1 MATPRPHRLAAL
13 LALSASCAPALAGGL
28 PDCPVTPFSDA
39 SATQYEAGLSGDCR
53 AERTTLRVETPR
65 AKPSDVGPSLLKA
78 EFTSLTSVRLPSALG
93 ALRFHW
99 SGLRGSEA
107 AGNPHSERAVLAM
120 GGLLRLHSTLALHTA
135 LGLEHTG
142 EQRSRATVSSVWQ
155 PSRFGVL
162 FAEWAGSEAGTE
174 VHRVGGRWWL
184 VPRRLSI
191 DLGARHLPDGAGWAD
206 RRVGLALSLP
216 L

>member
-1 MATPRPHRLAAL
+1 MVTPAPRLFAV
-13 LALSASCAPALAGGL
+13 LALVVASAPLRAGGV
-28 PDCPVTPFSDA
+28 PDCPVTPFSDV
-39 SATQYEAGLSGDCR
+39 SAGQYEAGLSGHCQ
-53 AERTTLRVETPR
+53 AERTSWKVEAPR
-65 AKPSDVGPSLLKA
+65 ARPSDVGPSLMKA
-78 EFTSLTSVRLPSALG
+78 EFTSLNSVRMPSLLG
-93 ALRFHW
+93 ALRLHW
-99 SGLRGSEA
+99 SGVRGSEA

-120 GGLLRLHSTLALHTA
+120 GGLLRLHSTLAVHTS
-135 LGLEHTG
+135 LGMEHTD

-155 PSRFGVL
+155 PSRLGVL
-162 FAEWAGSEAGTE
+162 FAEWAGSESGTE